1 VTFEHGHEALALT
14 GAGLHQAVQGLG
26 GQGQH
31 LGGIDR
37 AAAGLT
43 TYQKAHHFRQPA
55 RLDVLQRG
63 ILKLTA
69 DFNWHLEAWAV
80 FSNHYHLI
88 ARPESQADASTLKPL
103 LSKLHEKTAKWINKL
118 DGVPGRKVW
127 HNYRDTILSF
137 EKSYFA
143 RLNYVHQ
150 NPVRHG
156 LVAVANQYPWGS
168 AGWFERTTS
177 ASMVKTIYRFKTDRL
192 QVLDEYDP
200 SSEW

>member
-1 VTFEHGHEALALT
+1 MNPPDWPHAPPHR
-14 GAGLHQAVQGLG
+14 LG
-26 GQGQH
+26 SVH
-31 LGGIDR
+31 PYIIT
-37 AAAGLT
+37 AA

-69 DFNWHLEAWAV
+69 EFQWHLEAWAV

-88 ARPESQADASTLKPL
+88 ARPESQANAATLKPL
-103 LSKLHEKTAKWINKL
+103 LSKLHEKTAKWLNKL
-118 DGVPGRKVW
+118 DGAPGRKVW

-150 NPVRHG
+150 NAVHHG
-156 LVAVANQYPWGS
+156 LVHQAEQYPWCS
-168 AGWFERTTS
+168 AAWFSRT
-177 ASMVKTIYRFKTDRL
+177 ADPAFVRTIQSFKIDRVNL
-192 QVLDEYDP
+192 PDDFAPELDP
-200 SSEW
+200 